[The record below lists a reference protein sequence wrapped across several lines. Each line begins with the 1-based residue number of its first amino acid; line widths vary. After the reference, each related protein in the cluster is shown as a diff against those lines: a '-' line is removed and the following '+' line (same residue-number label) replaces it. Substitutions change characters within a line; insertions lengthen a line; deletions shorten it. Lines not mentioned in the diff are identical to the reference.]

1 MTRLTLRELGQEK
14 RPSVLQRILLA
25 VRRVFSF
32 TAERSNRMARFVVIT
47 RAYKKG
53 EAVQAIANRHGCD
66 RTTVLRYARLAGLP
80 KRPRHF
86 PADVRADVIRSY
98 CDERRLPVAEIAALH
113 EVSPAYVSKVAR
125 EEGISRYAP
134 RPKQKRLIGAKR

>member
-1 MTRLTLRELGQEK
+1 MTRLTLRELGAEK
-14 RPSVLQRILLA
+14 RPGVLQRILLA
-25 VRRVFSF
+25 VRRVLSF

-47 RAYKKG
+47 RAYRKG
-53 EAVQAIANRHGCD
+53 EAVQAIADRHGCD
-66 RTTVLRYARLAGLP
+66 RTTVLRYARMAGLP

-86 PADVRADVIRSY
+86 PTDIRASVLRMY
-98 CDERRLPVAEIAALH
+98 AAPEKVPVERIAALH

-134 RPKQKRLIGAKR
+134 RPKQKRLTGAAR